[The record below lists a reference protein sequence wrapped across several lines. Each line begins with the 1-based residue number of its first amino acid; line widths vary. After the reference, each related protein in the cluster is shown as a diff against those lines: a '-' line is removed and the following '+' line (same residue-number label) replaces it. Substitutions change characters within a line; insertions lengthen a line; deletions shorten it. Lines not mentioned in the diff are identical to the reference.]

1 MLAGCQ
7 GRAPA
12 SPESSLPRDHA
23 GAASSNTIRPTVSS
37 ENAPRFGA
45 SFGRTV
51 FAAEASFLHG
61 GLWVDDGVQG
71 DWHPS
76 SPDGRIFGTPL
87 TIA

>member
-1 MLAGCQ
+1 LPEAKAARPRHLKADCPATTLA
-7 GRAPA
+7 RR
-12 SPESSLPRDHA
+12 LPTQSARQFQ
-23 GAASSNTIRPTVSS
+23 R

-45 SFGRTV
+45 WFGRTV

-76 SPDGRIFGTPL
+76 SPTGVFSAL
-87 TIA
+87 L